1 MKYFALLISITTLA
15 SCSTPPVTRSD
26 VSTLMAI
33 QQRAW
38 NEGNLEKFVSYYDP
52 SMTFCG
58 GSGVTRGVGNLLT
71 RYQTKYPTAKERG
84 TLTFQV
90 VDYRPLAGDAALV
103 IGKYALQRDNPSSGY
118 FTLILARMS
127 QGVRI
132 IHDHTSESPRIP

>member
-1 MKYFALLISITTLA
+1 MKYSALLIFVATLA
-15 SCSTPPVTRSD
+15 GCSTTPVSRSD

-38 NEGNLEKFVSYYDP
+38 NEGDLEKFVSYYDP

-84 TLTFQV
+84 TLTFQLL
-90 VDYRPLAGDAALV
+90 DYRPLAGDAVLV
-103 IGKYALQRDNPSSGY
+103 IGNYALKRDLPSSGY
-118 FTLILARMS
+118 FTLVLARMS

-132 IHDHTSESPRIP
+132 IHDHTSESSRNP